1 MTAVYLY
8 CIECLLLVKK
18 RLAISKLFTSD
29 CGLRKIMRGSKVPP
43 NRDILASQ
51 HLSLWKK

>member
-1 MTAVYLY
+1 MTVVYLY

-43 NRDILASQ
+43 NHDILASQ